1 MSPKAAAALRRLRE
15 EAWLG
20 DAVLELVA
28 REWILARLGRLDA
41 AAQTAVTSNQ
51 MLSTLGNPT
60 AVEAEIGRLYQ
71 SKGLE
76 TARQWVLEKLGPAL
90 ERAVQPASARPG
102 KKR

>member
-1 MSPKAAAALRRLRE
+1 MSPKAAADLRRLRE
-15 EAWLG
+15 EAWVG

-41 AAQTAVTSNQ
+41 TAQTAVTSNH

-60 AVEAEIGRLYQ
+60 AVEAELGRLYQ
-71 SKGLE
+71 REGLE
-76 TARQWVLEKLGPAL
+76 AARQWILEKLGPAL
-90 ERAVQPASARPG
+90 ERAVQSPPPHTA